1 MENVRE
7 ELLNWIGLTVIL
19 ISACIAIIIQTSWN
33 LGADYKML
41 SKNKA
46 RRLNCLEK
54 FFNGL
59 HVFLKM

>member
-7 ELLNWIGLTVIL
+7 ELLGWIGLTAML
-19 ISACIAIIIQTSWN
+19 IGVCVALIIQISWN
-33 LGADYKML
+33 MGADYKMVT
-41 SKNKA
+41 KNKA

>member
-7 ELLNWIGLTVIL
+7 ELLNWISLTLLLTCTCLAVIVK
-19 ISACIAIIIQTSWN
+19 IAWN

-59 HVFLKM
+59 HIFLKM

>member
-7 ELLNWIGLTVIL
+7 ELLGWIGFTLLL
-19 ISACIAIIIQTSWN
+19 ISAYVALIIQTSWN

-59 HVFLKM
+59 HIFLKM

>member
-7 ELLNWIGLTVIL
+7 ELLGWISFTLLL
-19 ISACIAIIIQTSWN
+19 ISACVGLIIQISWG
-33 LGADYKML
+33 LGANYKML

-59 HVFLKM
+59 HIFLKM